1 MMQHVF
7 FTTEHTPV
15 TTALISLD
23 QPWQDARTLSLP
35 AELAPWILE
44 PASLTARLKRHCQ
57 QFRLQLLNE
66 RQSALPP
73 FLQPLLPGT
82 VNAQLREVMLW
93 CDDKPCVYAQSWL
106 PQQTI
111 NQLQPLADM
120 GERPL
125 GDYIFQQPGLRRGTI
140 EATELTLQG
149 TLTSV
154 TQHGRCFARRSV
166 FQMHGLPL
174 LVAEVFLPATT
185 QLKVITA

>member
-1 MMQHVF
+1 MQHVF
-7 FTTEHTPV
+7 FTTEQTPV

-23 QPWQDARTLSLP
+23 QPWQDARSLTLP

-44 PASLTARLKRHCQ
+44 PASLTARLKRHCRH
-57 QFRLQLLNE
+57 FRLQLLNE

-82 VNAQLREVMLW
+82 ANAQLREVMLW

-111 NQLQPLADM
+111 NRLQPLADM

-125 GDYIFQQPGLRRGTI
+125 GDYIFQQPGLSRGTI
-140 EATELTLQG
+140 EATELQLHGVLTRG
-149 TLTSV
+149 TEAG
-154 TQHGRCFARRSV
+154 HCFARRSV
-166 FQMHGLPL
+166 FQLHGLPL
-174 LVAEVFLPATT
+174 LVAEVFLPAIRR
-185 QLKVITA
+185 LEPVTA